1 MVLCHHGN
9 CLSSQGECNK
19 SSMQKVENVTM
30 NYMVTLSL
38 FKYNPT
44 NWHVI
49 LVILTRRVA
58 VPVHAKREEEDERKC
73 E

>member
-1 MVLCHHGN
+1 
-9 CLSSQGECNK
+9 
-19 SSMQKVENVTM
+19 MQKVENVTM